1 MSKTAK
7 KPSNSQAKLRPKTK
21 AFVDEL
27 IKDPKQSHAQA
38 YLKTHQTINPNT
50 AKVEASKLLTKP
62 NVQIYLNKHI
72 DKARNRIVQL
82 IDSEREN
89 ISLQASESVLDRALG
104 KPVQQTQNINL
115 NIDSALNDIL

>member
-7 KPSNSQAKLRPKTK
+7 NTIKLAPKVK
-21 AFVDEL
+21 AFADEL
-27 IKDPKQSHAQA
+27 INNPKISQTEA
-38 YLKTHQTINPNT
+38 YIRTHKTNNRTTARIN
-50 AKVEASKLLTKP
+50 ASKTLTNT

-72 DKARNRIVQL
+72 DKARNKIVQL

-89 ISLQASESVLDRALG
+89 ISLQASEMVLDRALG